1 MSEEQAVIAGRYQVG
16 NLIGRGGMG
25 HVYRGVDLYTGEIV
39 AIKELHRHIVEEN
52 PDLVDRFKREGEA
65 LRQLDHPNIVNV
77 MATIEHDNT
86 HYLVMEYISG
96 GSLRELIDEQGRLPV
111 EVVLNVA
118 LDLADALTRA
128 HRMNIIHRDIK
139 PDNVLLAEDGTP
151 RLTDFGVAHLGNRTR
166 LTQTGSVIGTYAYLS
181 PEACNGLDLDER
193 TDIWS
198 FGVLLYEA
206 LTGRLPF
213 QETGTAAML
222 TAILTKSAPDINRLR
237 PGLPPALVDLID
249 GMLVKERDH
258 RISSIRLIGA
268 ELEAIIRGMDT
279 PLRRLVF
286 GEEIGTPGRS
296 RFATPSDHDIG
307 VPGMAHHDPDHT
319 HGFSVYPTPS
329 DAHPTRP
336 PTGAPAP
343 TPAGHMITPSGY
355 IRPDGVYV
363 TPSGEL
369 VPVRSGK
376 WLWLTIMVSVIVL
389 ALAAIAVTWLAT
401 MDDDTP
407 GLEANRSVPED
418 VIPAVEPV
426 GPDEYMVLVAQLEP
440 LGPVEREAG
449 RFVADELIQT
459 LEVGVPFSNVRVR
472 RYPRIVTSQAEAQE
486 AAAANDA
493 TVIIWG
499 NFTPN
504 TIELAVQIGETTAFP
519 QMPVERQALE
529 QAANVRV
536 RMADERRESVATMVL
551 GVLATLHAGD
561 GNVYEYMRTLA
572 MMDEVNVQDAQIVGD
587 NVAAYVHRYFA
598 AFNKDMPA
606 AFEAIDGALAKD
618 ASNPLLYGLQGVALL
633 HEARTDEAARAAET
647 AARLGPFNW
656 VVPLYLLANST
667 ERTEDVLA
675 YDARILTLRP
685 DDWYAHSAR
694 GALYYVSGRQDAA
707 REDLEAA
714 IALEPNANFPYVYAA
729 LIAINEGRFETA
741 AQYIKV
747 ILEDFPDPN
756 LYSRIV
762 GTTVGGHDDFG
773 PLVTVFV
780 NVSMGRYEQ
789 AIEAAKEGHERMGP
803 VPDLFVLQGMAY
815 CNLGNNRGAEAA
827 YSTAIDVSR
836 RISWQ
841 YTWFTHLLR
850 GDVRLKMQNQDGS
863 GEDFALVREARP
875 DLDSLISGFEAGAI
889 DCTNLFGSVT
899 QGSDP
904 ALPGA
909 VEGMSAPEGAGED

>member
-1 MSEEQAVIAGRYQVG
+1 MSEEQTVIAGRYQVG

-25 HVYRGVDLYTGEIV
+25 DVYRGIDLYTGEIV
-39 AIKELHRHIVEEN
+39 AVKELHRHIVEEN

-65 LRQLDHPNIVNV
+65 LRQLDHPSIVNV

-86 HYLVMEYISG
+86 HYLVMEYVSG

-111 EVVLNVA
+111 EVMLNIA

-213 QETGTAAML
+213 EETGTAAML
-222 TAILTKSAPDINRLR
+222 TAILTKSAPDLNRLR

-249 GMLVKERDH
+249 SMLVKDRDH
-258 RISSIRLIGA
+258 RISSVRLIGA

-286 GEEIGTPGRS
+286 GEEIGATGQS
-296 RFATPSDHDIG
+296 RFATPSDPDLNLD
-307 VPGMAHHDPDHT
+307 VPGMIREDPEYT
-319 HGFSVYPTPS
+319 HGFSVYPTPY
-329 DAHPTRP
+329 DFAPTRP
-336 PTGAPAP
+336 PTG
-343 TPAGHMITPSGY
+343 TPGPFPRGHMATPSGY
-355 IRPDGVYV
+355 VRPNGVYV
-363 TPSGEL
+363 TPSGE
-369 VPVRSGK
+369 VMTTRSNK
-376 WLWLTIMVSVIVL
+376 WLWVTIMVSVIVL

-401 MDDDTP
+401 SPDPETP
-407 GLEANRSVPED
+407 DSAADPGAEQDA
-418 VIPAVEPV
+418 IPVVEPV
-426 GPDEYMVLVAQLEP
+426 GPDEYMVLVAKLEP
-440 LGPVEREAG
+440 LGPVDREAG
-449 RFVADELIQT
+449 RFVADELIQA

-472 RYPRIVTSQAEAQE
+472 RYPRIVTSQAEAQA
-486 AAAANDA
+486 AAAANGA

-504 TIELAVQIGETTAFP
+504 TIELSVQIGETTAFP
-519 QMPVERQALE
+519 QMPVERPALE

-536 RMADERRESVATMVL
+536 RMTDERRESVATAVL
-551 GVLATLHAGD
+551 GVLATLQAGD

-572 MMDEVNVQDAQIVGD
+572 MMDEVNVQDAEIIGD

-606 AFEAIDGALAKD
+606 AFQAIDDALAKD
-618 ASNPLLYGLQGVALL
+618 ASNPLLYGLQGVALI
-633 HEARTDEAARAAET
+633 HESRHAEAARAAET
-647 AARLGPFNW
+647 AARLGPVEW
-656 VVPLYLLANST
+656 VVPLYLLANTT

-685 DDWYAHSAR
+685 DDWYARSAR
-694 GALYYVSGRQDAA
+694 GALYYLMGRLDAA
-707 REDLEAA
+707 RADLEGA

-729 LIAINEGRFETA
+729 LIAIYEGRFDD
-741 AQYIKV
+741 AQQYVRI
-747 ILEDFPDPN
+747 ILEEFPDPN

-762 GTTVGGHDDFG
+762 GTTVGGNDDFG

-789 AIEAAKEGHERMGP
+789 AIEAAKEGHERIGP
-803 VPDLFVLQGMAY
+803 VPDLFILQGIAY
-815 CNLGNNRGAEAA
+815 CNLGNIRGADAA
-827 YSTAIDVSR
+827 YSTALDVSN
-836 RISWQ
+836 RIGRNH
-841 YTWFTHLLR
+841 YWFTYLLR
-850 GDVRLKMQNQDGS
+850 GDVRLKMRNLDGAQD
-863 GEDFALVREARP
+863 DFAHVREIRP
-875 DLDSLISGFEAGAI
+875 ELESLVSGFEQGEI

-899 QGSDP
+899 LGADP
-904 ALPGA
+904 ALPGTA
-909 VEGMSAPEGAGED
+909 SD